1 MGAKKTSPHPFNV
14 SAVPTADPNTAAPTR
29 ELRHQRTPEGEW
41 LAWWSDNTEAMKVEW
56 QPRFGDTEGCGAAG
70 AGAGADDDDDS
81 PRTFTVSPRLE
92 AAGASLSSAIGA
104 LLTLTLEQAIK
115 DAELMDGALAMLPD
129 GLADL
134 LGGLADDPALM
145 LEAKACAL
153 RSLHAAERRLR
164 RHEGKPPG
172 GEVELVSEAR
182 WDALAVARADLARA
196 YHVLQVCE
204 CLRIQA
210 HQPRPVVVRL
220 KTASMKPSAPGVGQ
234 GGAGQDRAAQ
244 AAEPPSGININ
255 APADLVDVL
264 TRSAFSMSGPLLL
277 RRIRKRGD

>member
-1 MGAKKTSPHPFNV
+1 
-14 SAVPTADPNTAAPTR
+14 VPIADPNAAAPTR

-41 LAWWSDNTEAMKVEW
+41 LAWWSDNTEALEVEW
-56 QPRFGDTEGCGAAG
+56 QPRFGDTEGCDG
-70 AGAGADDDDDS
+70 AGDEANDDRADDS
-81 PRTFTVSPRLE
+81 PRTFTVAPRLE
-92 AAGASLSSAIGA
+92 GGGPSLSSAIGA
-104 LLTLTLEQAIK
+104 LLTLTVEQAIK
-115 DAELMDGALAMLPD
+115 DAELVDGALAMLPD

-153 RSLHAAERRLR
+153 RCLHAAERRLR
-164 RHEGKPPG
+164 RHEGKAPG

-182 WDALAVARADLARA
+182 WGVLAAARADLARA

-210 HQPRPVVVRL
+210 YQPRPPVVRL
-220 KTASMKPSAPGVGQ
+220 KTASMKPSTPGVGQ
-234 GGAGQDRAAQ
+234 GHAAQ
-244 AAEPPSGININ
+244 AAEPQPSGININ

-264 TRSAFSMSGPLLL
+264 TRSAFNGAALPL
-277 RRIRKRGD
+277 RRIRRRRE

>member
-1 MGAKKTSPHPFNV
+1 VGAKKTSPHPFNV

-41 LAWWSDNTEAMKVEW
+41 LAWWSDNTEALEMEW
-56 QPRFGDTEGCGAAG
+56 QPRFGDTEGYN
-70 AGAGADDDDDS
+70 GAGADDDRADDS
-81 PRTFTVSPRLE
+81 PRTFTVAPRLE

-104 LLTLTLEQAIK
+104 LLTLTVEQAIK

-145 LEAKACAL
+145 LEAKMSAL

-164 RHEGKPPG
+164 RHEGKAPG

-210 HQPRPVVVRL
+210 YQPRPAVVRL
-220 KTASMKPSAPGVGQ
+220 KTASMKLGAP
-234 GGAGQDRAAQ
+234 GAGQGRAAQ
-244 AAEPPSGININ
+244 AAEPLSGININ